1 MMERDRLANAALS
14 LCYLASAAVIVA
26 VYREPLAALTREIRA
41 WSHDAMRSRY
51 VSVRGLR
58 GKLWSDVREAIDDAG

>member
-26 VYREPLAALTREIRA
+26 VYREPLAALTREICA
-41 WSHDAMRSRY
+41 WSGDAFRPRL
-51 VSVRGLR
+51 VNVRKLS
-58 GKLWSDVREAIDDAG
+58 GKLWRDVGEAIDDAG